1 MEIMAELNAAGQAK
15 VFAPTQPAVAPTQPP
30 APKDTKAVIAAAL
43 GFVPGVAQ
51 QTVVPG
57 VAQQTIVPAVA
68 QNLGADPAFDEF
80 LERKA
85 SELSQAVQQLN
96 ATHATQRMHTATVQ
110 ETKVEVEE
118 AEGPG
123 PDVPVPPLPSTLDV
137 AKFNE
142 LKVKTNAQ
150 TDVVIYSALV
160 VATMGLLTLLSLA
173 IIRACYTVL
182 NGSRLPKDL

>member
-1 MEIMAELNAAGQAK
+1 MAELNAAGQAK

-30 APKDTKAVIAAAL
+30 APKDTKAIIAAAL

-51 QTVVPG
+51 QTAVPG
-57 VAQQTIVPAVA
+57 VA
-68 QNLGADPAFDEF
+68 QNLGADPAFDEL

-160 VATMGLLTLLSLA
+160 VATMGLLTMLSLA